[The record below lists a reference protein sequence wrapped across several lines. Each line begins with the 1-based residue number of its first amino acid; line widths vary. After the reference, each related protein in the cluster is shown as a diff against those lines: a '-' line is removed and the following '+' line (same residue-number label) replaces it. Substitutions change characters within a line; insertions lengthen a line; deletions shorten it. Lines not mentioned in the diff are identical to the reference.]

1 MRHLLFSL
9 ILLCISQTISAQA
22 TNFLGVGPSGI
33 QAFSDSITTTPLDS
47 VELNAQIYYKVQ
59 IINAGT
65 DAITDTTTVDLL
77 SITSLDS
84 VPKVLGPPFVVNTSL
99 QNPLVAGD
107 SLTPSP
113 VAIDTAT
120 ADRYGTGGGGVVVII
135 WPSARHGIFGSK
147 DTGSVTINTLT
158 ASLGNKWAH
167 NQFKIR
173 FGPNPTQQV
182 LHIDYGSLS
191 TEIEYVRIIDNYG
204 KIILQHNQA
213 ATKLSLGSLPAGTYS
228 LSIQARDGRHA
239 VYRIVKY

>member
-1 MRHLLFSL
+1 MRNLLFSL

-33 QAFSDSITTTPLDS
+33 QVFSDSILTAPLDS
-47 VELNAQIYYKVQ
+47 VELGSPIYFKIQ

-65 DAITDTTTVDLL
+65 DTITDSTTVDFF

-84 VPKVLGPPFVVNTSL
+84 VPKVLGPSFLVEGF
-99 QNPLVAGD
+99 QAPLVAGD
-107 SLTPSP
+107 SLNPSP
-113 VAIDTAT
+113 IAIDTAT
-120 ADRYGTGGGGVVVII
+120 TDRYGTGGGGVVVII

-158 ASLGNKWAH
+158 ASLGNKWAN
-167 NQFKIR
+167 NQLKIK

-182 LHIDYGSLS
+182 LHIDYGSLVND
-191 TEIEYVRIIDNYG
+191 IEYVRIIDNSG
-204 KIILQHNQA
+204 KVLLQKNHA
-213 ATKLSLGSLPAGTYS
+213 PTKLSLAPLSAGTYA

-239 VYRIVKY
+239 VYRIVKF